1 MFKLSH
7 FKIAYRLPVFVVLMA
22 TMVAISLGTLNYS
35 QTSSLVRHE
44 LELEL
49 RAILESRS
57 ETLASYLTSIEQD
70 LKTVATN
77 PNTLTAL
84 KAYEKGW
91 EELGDNQLSQLH
103 QLYITDNPNPLGEKE
118 KLDAASD
125 GSTYSQ
131 AHATYHPWFRHFLNE
146 RGYYDIFLFNLKGD
160 LVYTVFKELDYA
172 TNLETGKYK
181 TTDLGNAYRAA
192 LSDKSTGNLH
202 FFDFSPY
209 APSNDLPASFIST
222 LVTDIHGNRAGVL
235 VFQMPIDR
243 LNSIQQVYEGMG
255 DFGETYLVGSDHLM
269 RSNSRF
275 SNETTILNQSVQSV
289 AVNQALKKQSG
300 VLESNSYAGHAS
312 LAAFKPF
319 EFNGTRWALIAEIS
333 LEEFTE
339 PLHDM
344 RFQMILVT
352 LGLVGGIIVVSLMMS
367 KSITRPIG
375 SITGALKKL
384 SKGELDTEIVGL
396 ERKDEV
402 GEMAQA
408 AQIFKENI
416 AENAKLVEE
425 RALEEKLSAERQHKK
440 SLEMADLLEEKV
452 MAIVLT
458 VESSTNDLHQA
469 LNGLNEGAHQTSDLS
484 NSAQSTSDNM
494 AGKMQTIASATEELA
509 ASIKEIS
516 SQVSHSS
523 KVATHAVEE
532 AKKSTEQ
539 VSGLSI
545 AADQIGEIIGL
556 IENIAEQT
564 NLLALNATI
573 EAARAGDAGKGFA
586 VVASEV
592 KALANQTGQA
602 TEQITTQVSSMRVAT
617 EKATEAIST
626 IADTIASVE
635 QVTETIASSVEQ
647 QDEATREIAQNVQ
660 NAAVDSTSVS
670 NDIGTISQS
679 AKTAGNSTEDSFYT
693 AKILK
698 ESTQSLKE
706 EVNSYLVHLRESADG
721 NKEDDI
727 NHAVNSNIVV
737 RYDNTEETYQI
748 KNLSLTGGVVL
759 TGTDLG
765 LTAGTKIEVELP
777 NVGVIKSQVIRTTSN
792 EIKIQFIDLDAS
804 RRERLQEAMKQ
815 TSAKVTETISKE
827 TITKVA

>member
-1 MFKLSH
+1 MLKLSH

-35 QTSSLVRHE
+35 QTSSLVRQE
-44 LELEL
+44 LEKEL
-49 RAILESRS
+49 GATLESRS
-57 ETLASYLTSIEQD
+57 ATLKSYLSSIEQD

-84 KAYEKGW
+84 RSYEKGW
-91 EELGDNQLSQLH
+91 AELGGNQLSTLH

-131 AHATYHPWFRHFLNE
+131 AHATYHPWFRQFLNE
-146 RGYYDIFLFNLKGD
+146 RGYYDIFLFNLEGD

-172 TNLETGKYK
+172 TNLDTGKYNA
-181 TTDLGNAYRAA
+181 TDLGNAYRAA
-192 LSDKSTGNLH
+192 TTDQHTGNLH
-202 FFDFSPY
+202 FFDFKPY

-222 LVTDIHGNRAGVL
+222 LITDEQGKAAGVL

-243 LNSIQQVYEGMG
+243 LNAILQVYDGMG
-255 DFGETYLVGSDHLM
+255 EFGETYLVGSDNLM

-275 SNETTILNQSVQSV
+275 SNETTILSQNVQTDP
-289 AVNQALKKQSG
+289 VNQALKNKTG
-300 VLESNSYAGHAS
+300 VLEAESYAGHAS
-312 LAAFKPF
+312 LAAYKPF
-319 EFNGTRWALIAEIS
+319 EFNGTRWAMVAEIS
-333 LEEFTE
+333 QHEFIE

-344 RFQMILVT
+344 RLQMVLATLALV
-352 LGLVGGIIVVSLMMS
+352 VGIVIVSLLMS

-375 SITGALKKL
+375 GITLALKKL
-384 SKGELDTEIVGL
+384 SEGQLDTDIVGL
-396 ERKDEV
+396 DRKDEV
-402 GEMAQA
+402 GDMAQA

-416 AENAKLVEE
+416 AENARLVED
-425 RALEEKLSAERQHKK
+425 RAIEEKRAADRQLKQ

-469 LNGLNEGAHQTSDLS
+469 LNSLNDGAHQTTSLSD
-484 NSAQSTSDNM
+484 SAQSTSDEM
-494 AGKMQTIASATEELA
+494 TGKMQTIASATEELA

-523 KVATHAVEE
+523 SVATHAVAE

-539 VSGLSI
+539 VSGLSV

-592 KALANQTGQA
+592 KALANQTSQA
-602 TEQITTQVSSMRVAT
+602 TEQITAQVSSMRTAT
-617 EKATEAIST
+617 EKATEAITT
-626 IADTIASVE
+626 IAETIESVE
-635 QVTETIASSVEQ
+635 QVTETISASVEQ

-660 NAAVDSTSVS
+660 NAAVDSTSVT
-670 NDIGTISQS
+670 NDISTISQS
-679 AKTAGNSTEDSFYT
+679 AKTAGTSTEDSFYT

-698 ESTQSLKE
+698 ESSQSLKE
-706 EVNSYLVHLRESADG
+706 EVNKYLIHLRGSSSSTEEKITTDK
-721 NKEDDI
+721 NI
-727 NHAVNSNIVV
+727 YPHNSSIIL
-737 RYDNTEETYQI
+737 RYDNTEATYQI
-748 KNLSLTGGVVL
+748 NELSHRGGSIGTGK
-759 TGTDLG
+759 DLG
-765 LTAGTKIEVELP
+765 LTAGKKIEVELP
-777 NVGVIKSQVIRTTSN
+777 NIGVFKSQIIRTNPN
-792 EIKIQFIDLDAS
+792 EVTIQFTGSDSNTKDL
-804 RRERLQEAMKQ
+804 LHEALDQ
-815 TSAKVTETISKE
+815 SSSGSSENLSE
-827 TITKVA
+827 VA